1 MKTLLNTL
9 FTLFFSVLFAA
20 ACTPSEV
27 SVEEDTEITDAVYDD
42 FGVDVP
48 EDYYIISFMHLGISM
63 GEVSKYVSD
72 FLPQS
77 IKQIENGAS
86 VYVWDDT
93 NGVSHRLYAKH
104 GQSETLEYITYRFA
118 FTSEELQTI
127 SWNYQNTLFHLLEA
141 YYGNPIMNEQEE
153 FSGLAH
159 WFTAE
164 DVMIT
169 LEHEH
174 SYIEIKMEYVVSP

>member
-9 FTLFFSVLFAA
+9 CTLLCSVLLAGSCISKA
-20 ACTPSEV
+20 PV
-27 SVEEDTEITDAVYDD
+27 DEEEAISDVLYDD

-63 GEVSKYVSD
+63 GEVSKHVSD
-72 FLPQS
+72 LLPQS
-77 IKQIENGAS
+77 IKNNENGVA
-86 VYVWDDT
+86 VFVWDDA
-93 NGVSHRLYAKH
+93 NGVGHRLQARP
-104 GQSETLEYITYRFA
+104 GQSETLEYISYRFA
-118 FTSEELQTI
+118 FNSEELQTI
-127 SWNYQNTLFHLLEA
+127 TWNYQNTLFHFLEA
-141 YYGNPIMNEQEE
+141 YYGEPTMNEQEE

-159 WFTAE
+159 WFTTE

-169 LEHEH
+169 LEHEL